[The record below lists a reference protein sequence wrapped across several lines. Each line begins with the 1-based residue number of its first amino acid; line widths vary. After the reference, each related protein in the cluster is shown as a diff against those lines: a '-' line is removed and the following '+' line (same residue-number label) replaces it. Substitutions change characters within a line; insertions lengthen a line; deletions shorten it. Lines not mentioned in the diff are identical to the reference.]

1 MRRNNPESVRAFSLV
16 QLRHCVTEPA
26 RLTERAPA
34 KINLTLHVLGRR
46 PDGYHALES
55 LVAFTRSGDTLSF
68 VPGDAL
74 KLSVGGPTAPASGDV
89 AANLVV
95 KAAQQLASRI
105 EGLKLGAFHLVK
117 NLPVAAGIGGGSS
130 DAAAALRLLA
140 KANDLSLED
149 PRLLAAA
156 AATGADIPVCLAAR
170 ARIMAGIGETLG
182 PILQLPP
189 LPVLIVNPRHA
200 LATKAVFARMNI
212 AMGAETFYGG
222 HPPIESGIDYAALI
236 AALKKGRND
245 MEDAACVL
253 APVIGDVLAIL
264 AAAPGCKLARMSGSG
279 STCFALFPDCR
290 SVARAKRTIL
300 KVHPDWWVKAAML
313 N

>member
-1 MRRNNPESVRAFSLV
+1 MSHFL
-16 QLRHCVTEPA
+16 TEPV

-74 KLSVGGPTAPASGDV
+74 KLSVSGPTAPASGDV

-95 KAAQQLASRI
+95 KAAQSLAARI
-105 EGLKLGAFHLVK
+105 EGLKLGSFHLIK

-140 KANDLSLED
+140 KANDIGLED
-149 PRLLAAA
+149 PRLLEAA

-170 ARIMAGIGETLG
+170 ARMMTGIGENLG
-182 PILQLPP
+182 PILQLPR
-189 LPVLIVNPRHA
+189 LPVLIVNPRQA
-200 LATKAVFARMNI
+200 LETKSVFARMNI
-212 AMGAETFYGG
+212 ALGAETGYGA
-222 HPPIESGIDYAALI
+222 HPQIASGMDYAGLI

-253 APVIGDVLAIL
+253 APVVGDVLAIL

-290 SVARAKRTIL
+290 AVARAKRTIL
-300 KVHPDWWVKAAML
+300 KAHPEWWVKAAML

>member
-1 MRRNNPESVRAFSLV
+1 M
-16 QLRHCVTEPA
+16 TEPA
-26 RLTERAPA
+26 RLSERAPA

-46 PDGYHALES
+46 PDGYHTLES
-55 LVAFTRSGDTLSF
+55 LVAFSRSGDTLSF

-74 KLSVGGPTAPASGDV
+74 NLSVSGPTAPASGDTDE
-89 AANLVV
+89 NLVG
-95 KAAQQLASRI
+95 KAARNLALRV

-140 KANDLSLED
+140 KSNDIGLDD
-149 PRLLAAA
+149 PRLLDAA

-170 ARIMAGIGETLG
+170 ARMMAGIGEHLG
-182 PILQLPP
+182 PILKLPP
-189 LPVLIVNPRHA
+189 LPVLIVNPRQA
-200 LATKAVFARMNI
+200 LETKSVFARMNI
-212 AMGAETFYGG
+212 APGAETGYGA
-222 HPPIESGIDYAALI
+222 HPRIESKIDYAGLI

-245 MEDAACVL
+245 MEDAAIVL

-279 STCFALFPDCR
+279 ATCFALFPDCR
-290 SVARAKRTIL
+290 AVARAGRTIL
-300 KVHPDWWVKAAML
+300 KAHPDWWVKAAML